1 MRVLIVDD
9 EPLARSAMR
18 RLLGVHAHVE
28 IVGEADSTE
37 SARAQVARLQPDM
50 IFLDIELGGGDDG
63 FDLLESLERPPIVVF
78 VTAFAEHAVE
88 AFAVNAVDYLLK
100 PVEPVRLEAALSRA
114 ARQLALSALP
124 PGPGVIELRTPRR
137 TLFATPGEIV
147 AISADGDFARV
158 FVAGQPAVMILRT
171 LAHFE
176 ELLPAPP
183 FVRLGR
189 SVMIN
194 RDRLRSLEAPTR
206 STGRLVLD
214 GMTHPLTIGRAAT
227 ARLRE
232 ILASDKA

>member
-1 MRVLIVDD
+1 MIVDD
-9 EPLARSAMR
+9 EPLARAALR
-18 RLLGVHAHVE
+18 RLLAAHDVE
-28 IVGEADSTE
+28 IVGEADSAET
-37 SARAQVARLQPDM
+37 ARIEVVRLQPDL
-50 IFLDIELGGGDDG
+50 ILLDIELGGGSDG
-63 FDLLESLERPPIVVF
+63 FDLIDTLERPPVVIF

-100 PVEPVRLEAALSRA
+100 PVEPARLEVALARA
-114 ARQLALSALP
+114 ARQRALSAIP
-124 PGPGVIELRTPRR
+124 PGPGVIELKTPRR
-137 TLFATPGEIV
+137 TLFVAPVEIV
-147 AISADGDFARV
+147 AISADGDFTRV

-194 RDRLRSLEAPTR
+194 RDRLRSLQVPTR

-214 GMTHPLTIGRAAT
+214 GMEHPLAIGRAAM

-232 ILASDKA
+232 LLADKD

>member
-9 EPLARSAMR
+9 EPLARNAMR
-18 RLLGVHAHVE
+18 RLLAVHAHVE

-37 SARAQVARLQPDM
+37 SARAQVASLQPDM
-50 IFLDIELGGGDDG
+50 MFLDIELGGGSDG
-63 FDLLESLERPPIVVF
+63 FDLLDSLERPPIVVF

-171 LAHFE
+171 LAHFG

-189 SVMIN
+189 
-194 RDRLRSLEAPTR
+194 
-206 STGRLVLD
+206 
-214 GMTHPLTIGRAAT
+214 
-227 ARLRE
+227 
-232 ILASDKA
+232 

>member
-18 RLLGVHAHVE
+18 RLLAAHPDVE
-28 IVGEADSTE
+28 IVGEADSNE
-37 SARAQVARLQPDM
+37 SARAHIIGLRPDLV
-50 IFLDIELGGGDDG
+50 FLDIELGGGGDG
-63 FDLLESLERPPIVVF
+63 FDLLDSLERPPIVVF

-88 AFAVNAVDYLLK
+88 AFAVDAVDYLLK
-100 PVEPVRLEAALSRA
+100 PVEPERLEMALARA
-114 ARQLALSALP
+114 ARQLALQSLP

-137 TLFATPGEIV
+137 ALFVTPAEIV
-147 AISADGDFARV
+147 AICADGDFTRV
-158 FVAGQPAVMILRT
+158 FVAGQAAVMILRT

-176 ELLPAPP
+176 GVLPAPP

-214 GMTHPLTIGRAAT
+214 GMEHPLAIGRAAM
-227 ARLRE
+227 ARLRDL
-232 ILASDKA
+232 LADRS

>member
-9 EPLARSAMR
+9 EKLARSAMR
-18 RLLGVHAHVE
+18 RLLAGHPGVE
-28 IVGEADSTE
+28 IVGEADSTQT
-37 SARAQVARLQPDM
+37 ARIQIAGLQPDLV
-50 IFLDIELGGGDDG
+50 FLDIELGGGSDG
-63 FDLLESLERPPIVVF
+63 FELLDSLERPPIVVF

-100 PVEPVRLEAALSRA
+100 PVEPARLETALARA
-114 ARQLALSALP
+114 ARQLALQALA
-124 PGPGVIELRTPRR
+124 PGPEVIELRTPRR
-137 TLFATPGEIV
+137 ALFVMPAEIV
-147 AISADGDFARV
+147 AICADGDFTRV
-158 FVAGQPAVMILRT
+158 FVAGQAAVMILRT

-176 ELLPAPP
+176 EVLPTPP

-214 GMTHPLTIGRAAT
+214 GLEHPLAIGRAAM

-232 ILASDKA
+232 LLTERG

>member
-1 MRVLIVDD
+1 MRVVIVDD

-18 RLLGVHAHVE
+18 RLLAAHAHVE
-28 IVGEADSTE
+28 IVGEGE
-37 SARAQVARLQPDM
+37 SAEAARALMSSQHPDLV
-50 IFLDIELGGGDDG
+50 FLDIELGGGSDG
-63 FDLLESLERPPIVVF
+63 FDLLDTLERPPIVVF

-100 PVEPVRLEAALSRA
+100 PVEPQRLEAALERA
-114 ARQLALSALP
+114 ARQRALSALP

-137 TLFATPGEIV
+137 TLFATPAEIV
-147 AISADGDFARV
+147 AITADGDFTRV

-176 ELLPAPP
+176 ELLPAPS

-206 STGRLVLD
+206 STGRLVLE
-214 GMTHPLTIGRAAT
+214 GMAHPLTIGRAAT

-232 ILASDKA
+232 ILASGRS

>member
-1 MRVLIVDD
+1 MRVVIVDD

-18 RLLGVHAHVE
+18 RLLAAHAHVD
-28 IVGEADSTE
+28 IVGEAE
-37 SARAQVARLQPDM
+37 SAEAARALMSSQHPDLV
-50 IFLDIELGGGDDG
+50 FLDIELGGGSDG
-63 FDLLESLERPPIVVF
+63 FDLLDTLERPPIVVF

-100 PVEPVRLEAALSRA
+100 PVEPQRLEAALERA
-114 ARQLALSALP
+114 ARQRALSALP

-137 TLFATPGEIV
+137 TLFATPAEIV
-147 AISADGDFARV
+147 AITADGDFTRV

-176 ELLPAPP
+176 ELLPAPS

-214 GMTHPLTIGRAAT
+214 GMAHPLTIGRAAT

-232 ILASDKA
+232 ILASGRS

>member
-9 EPLARSAMR
+9 EPLARSALR
-18 RLLGVHAHVE
+18 RLLAAHDVE

-37 SARAQVARLQPDM
+37 TARAAAARLKPDLLL
-50 IFLDIELGGGDDG
+50 LDIELGGGSDG
-63 FDLLESLERPPIVVF
+63 FALLDSLERPPIVIF

-100 PVEPVRLEAALSRA
+100 PVEPERLETALARA
-114 ARQLALSALP
+114 ARQLALQALP
-124 PGPGVIELRTPRR
+124 PGPEVIKLRTPRR
-137 TLFATPGEIV
+137 VLFVTPAEIV
-147 AISADGDFARV
+147 AICADGDFTRV
-158 FVAGQPAVMILRT
+158 FVAGQGAVMILRT

-176 ELLPAPP
+176 DVLPAPP

-206 STGRLVLD
+206 SNGRLVLD
-214 GMTHPLTIGRAAT
+214 GMEHPLAIGRAAM

-232 ILASDKA
+232 LLADRG

>member
-1 MRVLIVDD
+1 MRVVIVDD

-18 RLLGVHAHVE
+18 RLLAAHAHVE
-28 IVGEADSTE
+28 IVGEAE
-37 SARAQVARLQPDM
+37 SAEAARALMSSQHPDLV
-50 IFLDIELGGGDDG
+50 FLDIELGGGGDG
-63 FDLLESLERPPIVVF
+63 FDLLDTLERPPIVVF

-100 PVEPVRLEAALSRA
+100 PVEPQRLEAALERA
-114 ARQLALSALP
+114 ARQRALSALP

-137 TLFATPGEIV
+137 TLFATPAEIV
-147 AISADGDFARV
+147 AITADGDFTRV

-176 ELLPAPP
+176 ELLPAPS

-206 STGRLVLD
+206 STGRLVLE
-214 GMTHPLTIGRAAT
+214 GMAHPLTIGRAAT

-232 ILASDKA
+232 ILASGRS

>member
-9 EPLARSAMR
+9 EPLARAALR
-18 RLLGVHAHVE
+18 RLLAAHDVE
-28 IVGEADSTE
+28 IVGEADSAET
-37 SARAQVARLQPDM
+37 ARLEVVRLQPDL
-50 IFLDIELGGGDDG
+50 ILLDIELGGGSDG
-63 FDLLESLERPPIVVF
+63 FDLIDTLERPPVVIF

-100 PVEPVRLEAALSRA
+100 PVEPARLEVALARA
-114 ARQLALSALP
+114 ARQRALSAIP
-124 PGPGVIELRTPRR
+124 PGPGVIELKTPRR
-137 TLFATPGEIV
+137 TVFVAPVEIV
-147 AISADGDFARV
+147 AISADGDFTRV

-194 RDRLRSLEAPTR
+194 RDRLRSLEVPTR

-214 GMTHPLTIGRAAT
+214 GMEHPLAIGRAAM

-232 ILASDKA
+232 LLADKD